1 MSATT
6 DTIPSF
12 DEVFD
17 RAWVI
22 IVAGGSGT
30 RMQSTKPKQFLIL
43 DGKPILLRSVEQ
55 FTDLGLRKVILV
67 LPEDHIER
75 WSEIVT
81 THQFKVQVKVVVGGS
96 TRTISVRNGLEAVP
110 VNATIV
116 GIHDAVRPMVSPD
129 VIKAAYASAYMHGSG
144 VPTIPVTDSI
154 RQLIGLQSKALDRR
168 TLVAVQTPQVF
179 RANTLKD
186 AYAQLSIDDVS
197 DDATVW
203 EMAGNLVRLTLGSK
217 SNLKITTPEDLV
229 VLRALTKAQ
238 RESETKV

>member
-1 MSATT
+1 MSANN

-43 DGKPILLRSVEQ
+43 DGKPILLRSIEQ
-55 FTDLGLRKVILV
+55 FTDLGLRKIILV
-67 LPEDHIER
+67 LPADHIER
-75 WSEIVT
+75 WSEIVS
-81 THQFKVQVKVVVGGS
+81 THQFKIPVKVVAGGN

-110 VNATIV
+110 TNATIV
-116 GIHDAVRPMVSPD
+116 GIHDAVRPMVSAD
-129 VIKAAYASAYMHGSG
+129 VIQAAFASAYIHGSG
-144 VPTIPVTDSI
+144 VPTLPVTDSI
-154 RQLIGLQSKALDRR
+154 RQLNGTQSQALDRR
-168 TLVAVQTPQVF
+168 NLVAVQTPQVF
-179 RANTLKD
+179 KVNMLKT
-186 AYAQLSIDDVS
+186 AYAQLSLDEVS

-203 EMAGNLVRLTLGSK
+203 EMAGHPVRMTMGSK
-217 SNLKITTPEDLV
+217 ANLKITTPEDLI

-238 RESETKV
+238 REAESKA